1 MVLIINS
8 QSVTSS
14 PEQPTPVALSRAK
27 SSRRSLIENWTISQL
42 WRLNSQLSE
51 RPGQS
56 HPCQVD
62 SDRKCNNYP
71 GSTSKPQFSVKFRP
85 KKHEFWVILALS
97 LNFLKDIFHIC
108 PIVASLQPRH
118 APPLIWSLKCKR
130 K

>member
-1 MVLIINS
+1 MQYRQLLSGAVVLIINS

-14 PEQPTPVALSRAK
+14 PEQPTPVALSGVK

-56 HPCQVD
+56 HPCQLD

-97 LNFLKDIFHIC
+97 LKVIKDIC
-108 PIVASLQPRH
+108 PIVAH
-118 APPLIWSLKCKR
+118 APPFKLVIKV
-130 K
+130 